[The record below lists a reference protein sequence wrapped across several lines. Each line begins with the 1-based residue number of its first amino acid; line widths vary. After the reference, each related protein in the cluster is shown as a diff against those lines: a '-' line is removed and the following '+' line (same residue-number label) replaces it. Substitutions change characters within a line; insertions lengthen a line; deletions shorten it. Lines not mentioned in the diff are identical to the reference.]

1 MKSKNSPDNVRWQVL
16 ILAVIVIA
24 SAAYIYSMTAKKAA
38 PITDIPSNE
47 KVLYPFSGSSNAVQ
61 MNLPAINLNDTGV
74 SAKLTVSVKK
84 GTGNIFF
91 GIGNALT
98 NPDTQQSA
106 RTAALY
112 ATEHEGVSL
121 ETVDIMYDI
130 RASASMIEGPSAGA
144 ALAISTIAA
153 LRNKTLSGGAM
164 ITGAINHDGTIGP
177 SGKILEKAQ
186 VAKKQGAKVFLAPVG
201 SLSEIQINYTEE
213 EFCREWGGYEYCQP
227 EFKPKIINA
236 TKEAGIQIIEV
247 ATVDDALKYFM

>member
-1 MKSKNSPDNVRWQVL
+1 MNSKNSPDNMRWLVIL
-16 ILAVIVIA
+16 LAVIVIA
-24 SAAYIYSMTAKKAA
+24 SAAYIYSITEKKSA
-38 PITDIPSNE
+38 PPTEIPSDE
-47 KVLYPFSGSSNAVQ
+47 KILYPFSGGSNTVQ
-61 MNLPAINLNDTGV
+61 MNLPAININDTGV
-74 SAKLTVSVKK
+74 SAKLTVSVRK

-112 ATEHEGVSL
+112 ATEHEGISL

-153 LRNKTLSGGAM
+153 LKNKTISSRSM
-164 ITGAINHDGTIGP
+164 ITGALNHDGTIGP

-186 VAKKQGAKVFLAPVG
+186 VAKKQGANVFLAPVG
-201 SLSEIQINYTEE
+201 SLAGIQINYTEQ

-236 TKEAGIQIIEV
+236 TKEAGIPIIEV
-247 ATVDDALKYFM
+247 ATVDDALKYFI